1 MKFIMNMSLRKTALQ
16 IIRGMAVDATL
27 GATCGA
33 LYGFVFGGLGAI
45 VHDEVGRLVV
55 IAGYLGW
62 CGAVA
67 GALVGACGAILNSA
81 KKRPILRRFHPR
93 SLRSNRG
100 RRPPFAICWSRASGN
115 AKIVCR
121 QVRPRTGDGSQ
132 PPRRIIRC
140 PVELAAV

>member
-16 IIRGMAVDATL
+16 IIRGMAIDATL

-67 GALVGACGAILNSA
+67 GALVGACGAILNSGEKTA
-81 KKRPILRRFHPR
+81 DTTPISPEVAAEQPR
-93 SLRSNRG
+93 SAAAVRHLLVPSQRQRQDSLPTG
-100 RRPPFAICWSRASGN
+100 SASD
-115 AKIVCR
+115 R
-121 QVRPRTGDGSQ
+121 
-132 PPRRIIRC
+132 RRIAT
-140 PVELAAV
+140 AASNHPLSC